1 MRLLEPEVG
10 NAARRR
16 LYEHVLAHPG
26 VHLRELERATQLPLG
41 QVLYHLDRLERMGL
55 VASAR
60 ENGFRRYY
68 DAATVSRHEK
78 PLLAALRHEVPRR
91 IVLALLERPG
101 LAHKEL
107 LDVAAVAGS
116 TLTFHLQR
124 LLAAGVL
131 VADRA
136 SAGVGP
142 RYSLADPAL
151 AKRELAYYRA
161 SFDDPDV
168 DRAVGAWLDAAFSS

>member
-1 MRLLEPEVG
+1 MRLLEPEVT

-16 LYEHVLAHPG
+16 LYDHVLAHPG
-26 VHLRELERATQLPLG
+26 VHLREIERATHLPLG

-55 VASAR
+55 LASAR

-68 DAATVSRHEK
+68 DASTVSRQEK

-91 IVLALLERPG
+91 VVLALLERPG

-107 LDVAAVAGS
+107 LDLVPVAGS

-124 LLAAGVL
+124 LLTAGVL
-131 VADRA
+131 TAERA
-136 SAGVGP
+136 SLSVGP
-142 RYSLADPAL
+142 RYALADPAL

-161 SFDDPDV
+161 SFDDPAV
-168 DRAVGAWLDAAFSS
+168 DRFVRALLDTHLS